1 MKFSSEKGG
10 RKQGTMD
17 YREFFTGCIE
27 RLPGVIAL
35 IILNLR
41 TNSGGP
47 WEMYESRVTYL
58 ST

>member
-1 MKFSSEKGG
+1 
-10 RKQGTMD
+10 MD